1 MDSYSPDVMLLLFC
15 SMGGA
20 IALRSANQI
29 ASLVG
34 VVVID
39 VVEGV

>member
-1 MDSYSPDVMLLLFC
+1 MMDKRLILILPC

-20 IALRSANQI
+20 IVLRSANRI

-39 VVEGV
+39 VVEGM

>member
-1 MDSYSPDVMLLLFC
+1 MLLLLC
-15 SMGGA
+15 SMGEA

-29 ASLVG
+29 ALLVG